1 MKTFEMSDLRLI
13 KYFLGLE
20 VIRTKKR
27 VSVRMSTKVY
37 SGSSSQKWEMLNC
50 KSIDN
55 LMNSNEK
62 LHSQDNS
69 GDANP
74 LRYRLI
80 VGGTLYRSYTSP
92 DIMHAVSMV
101 FRFMQSPSMHHLGV
115 VKRILR
121 YINGTVNY
129 GIYHDKNEEF
139 KLLGHPNSDEGAQD
153 DQKSTTGWVFSLG
166 FGVVAW
172 CSKKQ
177 PITAL
182 SSTEAECISVTAP
195 AYEAVW
201 AQMTFIGP

>member
-1 MKTFEMSDLRLI
+1 
-13 KYFLGLE
+13 
-20 VIRTKKR
+20 
-27 VSVRMSTKVY
+27 
-37 SGSSSQKWEMLNC
+37 MLNC
-50 KSIDN
+50 KSADN

-69 GDANP
+69 SDANP

-80 VGGTLYRSYTSP
+80 VGGTLYRSYTRP

-101 FRFMQSPSMHHLGV
+101 FRFMQLPSMHHLGV

-129 GIYHDKNEEF
+129 GIYHNKNEEF
-139 KLLGHPNSDEGAQD
+139 KLLGHPSQD

-182 SSTEAECISVTAP
+182 SSTEAEYISVTAP

-201 AQMTFIGP
+201 LR